1 LEDDI
6 VISGDQPINL
16 MTDTPLDPNEIE
28 ERMNP

>member
-28 ERMNP
+28 ERMNA